1 MNDCLALLF
10 SGGGGAG
17 SAAREEK
24 VAARLAAE
32 IDTRRN
38 DMRHAEISVGVAK
51 AAVSDAYRDQ
61 GRTSQAFLLA
71 VTKLRREQMR
81 QKTCSSV
88 LSRLEDAQHM
98 TAMRDMTI
106 SALTA
111 LKGTNLETNDFES
124 LYSSAD
130 DHAAIAEEAKEQ
142 VAEIATCFS
151 NSGGD
156 TDIDALLVELGLEAV
171 AAAAPAA
178 APASAAEVIQAAPVA
193 PHGLSSAI
201 NANVD
206 VDVDADADADV
217 AGGLPDPQVGL
228 SPI

>member
-24 VAARLAAE
+24 VTARLAAE

-51 AAVSDAYRDQ
+51 AAVADAYRDQ

-178 APASAAEVIQAAPVA
+178 AAEVIQAAPVA
-193 PHGLSSAI
+193 PHGLPSAV
-201 NANVD
+201 NANANVNVD
-206 VDVDADADADV
+206 VDVDAGADV
-217 AGGLPDPQVGL
+217 AEGLPDPQVGL

>member
-10 SGGGGAG
+10 SGGGGGAG

-51 AAVSDAYRDQ
+51 AAVADAYRDQ
-61 GRTSQAFLLA
+61 GRTSPAFLLA

-171 AAAAPAA
+171 AAAAPAP

-193 PHGLSSAI
+193 PHGLSSAV

-206 VDVDADADADV
+206 VDAGADV
-217 AGGLPDPQVGL
+217 AEGRPDPQVGL

>member
-1 MNDCLALLF
+1 MNDCLALFF

-38 DMRHAEISVGVAK
+38 DMRHAEISVGVTK
-51 AAVSDAYRDQ
+51 AAVADAYRDQ

-124 LYSSAD
+124 LYSAAD

-156 TDIDALLVELGLEAV
+156 TDIDALLVELGLEAE
-171 AAAAPAA
+171 AAAAPAPA
-178 APASAAEVIQAAPVA
+178 AASASAAEVIQAAPVA
-193 PHGLSSAI
+193 PHGLSSAVNA
-201 NANVD
+201 NANVNVDAD
-206 VDVDADADADV
+206 VDVTE
-217 AGGLPDPQVGL
+217 GPPDPQVGL

>member
-10 SGGGGAG
+10 SGGGDAG

-171 AAAAPAA
+171 AAAAPV
-178 APASAAEVIQAAPVA
+178 PASAAEVIQAAPVA
-193 PHGLSSAI
+193 PHGLSSAV

-206 VDVDADADADV
+206 VDADADADADADV